1 MTAFWEQGWFW
12 PAITVIVGL
21 PVVLLV
27 LTELQSHL
35 QRRGNELHRI
45 VGLLRNAVVPLIAI
59 LILSVQVTQAVDPEQ
74 LTVNRVIATVL
85 GFLVIVFV
93 LNGLNIMLFTNARK
107 GSWREKI
114 PSIFVDIGRIVLIAL
129 GLAVV
134 FRIVWNADVGG
145 VFTALGVGSLVI
157 GLALQ
162 SAVGPVIAGLFLLF
176 EQPFRL
182 GDWLDVGGTRGRVV
196 EVNWRSV
203 HIETGDGILITPNST
218 LAGASFTNLSR
229 TGGTFPVSTE
239 VTFTTDDP
247 PAAVVALLQRVAS
260 ALPQLVPGT
269 APSASPQGG
278 TAYTIAFEVRG
289 PSQEGAALATFR
301 MWLWYAARR
310 AGLGL
315 DGDATDDFVTDE
327 RRDAALQSISPTL
340 HLAGDDSQA
349 LAPLVRLER
358 YAAGEVI
365 STVGTV
371 PTAVR
376 FILSGSVDLRVPFE
390 DAMLP
395 ATRVEA
401 GDYIQQTALT
411 REALLTTAVALT
423 EVAVLVV
430 PATALDQIVRTTP
443 ALARDMGDVIDRR
456 RQEVSAAVTS
466 HVESMRAPAPLEG

>member
-1 MTAFWEQGWFW
+1 MTAFWEQSWFW
-12 PAITVIVGL
+12 PAIAVIVGL

-27 LTELQSHL
+27 LTELQSTL
-35 QRRGNELHRI
+35 ERRGNDLSKI
-45 VGLLRNAVVPLIAI
+45 IGLLRNAVVPLIAI
-59 LILSVQVTQAVDPEQ
+59 LILSVQVTDAVDPGQ
-74 LTVNRVIATVL
+74 LTTNRIIATVL

-93 LNGLNIMLFTNARK
+93 LNGLNILLFTNARK

-129 GLAVV
+129 GLALV
-134 FRIVWNADVGG
+134 FRVVWDADVGG

-203 HIETGDGILITPNST
+203 HIETGSGILITPNSS

-229 TGGTFPVSTE
+229 TGGTFPVTTD

-260 ALPQLVPGT
+260 GLPQLYPGT
-269 APSASPQGG
+269 VPSATPNGG
-278 TAYTIAFEVRG
+278 ASYSLAFEVRG
-289 PSQEGAALATFR
+289 PSQEGEALATFR

-315 DGDATDDFVTDE
+315 DGDTTDDFTTDE
-327 RRDAALQSISPTL
+327 RRDAALASIYLT
-340 HLAGDDSQA
+340 GDDASA
-349 LAPLVRLER
+349 LGPVVKLER
-358 YAAGEVI
+358 YAAGEI
-365 STVGTV
+365 ILTAGTV

-376 FILSGSVDLRVPFE
+376 FVLSGSVDLRVPFE
-390 DAMLP
+390 GADLP
-395 ATRVEA
+395 ATRVET
-401 GDYIQQTALT
+401 GDYIGQTALT
-411 REALLTTAVALT
+411 REALLTTAIART

-430 PATALDQIVRTTP
+430 PATALDQIVRSTP

-456 RQEVSAAVTS
+456 RAEVSAAVTA
-466 HVESMRAPAPLEG
+466 HVAATTVPSPIAS